1 MANVKI
7 SALPATAST
16 SGTDLFVTV
25 SGGVTYKVTAAT
37 FLTYVGA
44 NLPTASGSQTGLLS
58 ATDWST
64 FNGKQSALT
73 LGNLTETTSSVL
85 TITGGTGAIVGSG
98 LTVAV
103 KQASGSQSGYLSSTD
118 WTTFNG
124 KQGAL
129 TLTTTGSSGPATLVG
144 NTLNVPQY
152 SGGGITSL
160 NGLTGA
166 TQTFAVGTAGSDFA
180 VSSAGTAHTL
190 NLPDASATAR
200 GVVTTGTQTLA
211 GAKTFSS
218 TPTFSTMTTGS
229 ILFATTS
236 GQLAQNNTELFWY
249 QAFSSLGVGTGSPL
263 AKLHVAASTLG
274 STKQRGI
281 FVTSTNPSTFTVIHR
296 GIYSEFTTSG
306 SQTNSSYPL
315 RGIES
320 TMLAGYTGGTT
331 CVAAFNNNNVAGTA
345 SSIVSSG
352 NTSGNQGSYNF
363 AGATTTGANQ
373 GVVGYVRAGN
383 ISVGGIFRAGDSTTS
398 NNKNGA
404 KYVGAVG
411 IARNDTASGSVSCGG
426 YFGLNT
432 SDPTFANAAL
442 IADNADTT
450 YDIIAARDNGTTKWS
465 VADGGHN
472 TFDNGVDIIFGKIAG
487 TKIGNANDQAFSFW
501 GATPIVQPTTAVAS
515 ATVVGG
521 AGSPI
526 LEDDTFDGYTL
537 KQVVKALRNAGLLA

>member
-58 ATDWST
+58 ATDW
-64 FNGKQSALT
+64 
-73 LGNLTETTSSVL
+73 
-85 TITGGTGAIVGSG
+85 
-98 LTVAV
+98 
-103 KQASGSQSGYLSSTD
+103 
-118 WTTFNG
+118 TTFNG
-124 KQGAL
+124 KQDAITLTTTGTSGATTLVGSTLNVPQYQGQL

-144 NTLNVPQY
+144 NTLNIPQY
-152 SGGGITSL
+152 SGGGGGGITSL
-160 NGLTGA
+160 NGLTGT
-166 TQTFAVGTAGSDFA
+166 TQTFAVGTTGSDFA

-218 TPTFSTMTTGS
+218 APTFSTMTAGS
-229 ILFATTS
+229 LLYAGTS
-236 GQLAQNNTELFWY
+236 GLLSQANADLFY
-249 QAFSSLGVGTGSPL
+249 NATNATVGLGTSSPTS
-263 AKLHVAASTLG
+263 KLHVVAGILAASTKQYGQHITATSLTSYSFIPTGLQIDYTTAG
-274 STKQRGI
+274 SQSNVTYPQRGLG
-281 FVTSTNPSTFTVIHR
+281 VS
-296 GIYSEFTTSG
+296 
-306 SQTNSSYPL
+306 
-315 RGIES
+315 
-320 TMLAGYTGGTT
+320 MAAGYTGSAAVHSFNSTVNTLSTGSTLITNGEAVGNISYNANHSGITNGAHIGFSSWTRQGTT
-331 CVAAFNNNNVAGTA
+331 C
-345 SSIVSSG
+345 I
-352 NTSGNQGSYNF
+352 
-363 AGATTTGANQ
+363 
-373 GVVGYVRAGN
+373 
-383 ISVGGIFRAGDSTTS
+383 GGLFRAGFSTAQWT
-398 NNKNGA
+398 KTGG

-411 IARNDTASGSVSCGG
+411 IARNDTGSGSVSLGG

-432 SDPTFANAAL
+432 STPTFANAAL

-487 TKIGNANDQAFSFW
+487 TKIGNSNDQVFAFW
-501 GATPIVQPTTAVAS
+501 GATPIVQPNTGITS
-515 ATVVGG
+515 ATLV
-521 AGSPI
+521 AGSGTTI
-526 LEDDTFDGYTL
+526 KEDDTFDGYTL
-537 KQVVKALRNAGLLA
+537 KQVVRALIEVGILAPGGGGPTP